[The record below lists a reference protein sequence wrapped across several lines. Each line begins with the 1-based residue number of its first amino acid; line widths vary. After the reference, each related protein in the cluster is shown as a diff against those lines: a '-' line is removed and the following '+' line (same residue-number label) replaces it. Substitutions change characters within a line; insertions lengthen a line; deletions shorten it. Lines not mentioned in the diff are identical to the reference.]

1 MTQGFRVRYRS
12 NDGSVQG
19 EDVVTQLPIRL
30 GRNERNHC
38 RIVDRFVSD
47 FHAQFERVEG
57 KLCVR
62 DLHSRNGVY
71 SLSGGRVGI
80 GAPFELDPPD
90 HAFVLGHLVQVQVEV
105 LDQGRD
111 RADQRPPRSVG
122 AVLVAGAKPADV
134 IRQYMARG
142 DSPTRG
148 RELNIHFGHPAKDGF
163 IGQISMLG
171 DMIPV
176 MAGIALAGRMQKTN
190 LVALGFIGDGGSSTG
205 AFWEGMN
212 FATVQKLPLVVIV
225 EDNGYAYSTP
235 TIKQSAVKTLADKAL
250 GVGCFGETVDGN
262 DVLAVYCAARRAVDR
277 ARRGD
282 GVTLLEVKT
291 VRMKG
296 HAEHDNAAYVPP
308 ELVAEWHAKDP
319 LPRFERV
326 LLEMGFAKKEDFDA
340 IQARVKKEVD
350 DATDVAERSPMPRP
364 EDAARG
370 LFKGDGYWD

>member
-1 MTQGFRVRYRS
+1 VTAAITTTNTHGLSRDELLEIDYYLRLTRTLEERLVALFRQTKVIGGLYRS
-12 NDGSVQG
+12 LGQEGESVAAAYALEYEKG
-19 EDVVTQLPIRL
+19 DVVQPLIRNL
-30 GRNERNHC
+30 GA
-38 RIVDRFVSD
+38 I
-47 FHAQFERVEG
+47 
-57 KLCVR
+57 
-62 DLHSRNGVY
+62 
-71 SLSGGRVGI
+71 
-80 GAPFELDPPD
+80 
-90 HAFVLGHLVQVQVEV
+90 
-105 LDQGRD
+105 
-111 RADQRPPRSVG
+111 
-122 AVLVAGAKPADV
+122 LVAGAKPANV
-134 IRQYMARG
+134 IRQYMAKG

-176 MAGIALAGRMQKTN
+176 MAGIALAGRMQKKN

-212 FATVQKLPLVVIV
+212 FATVQKLPLVVVI

-235 TIKQSAVKTLADKAL
+235 TSKQTAVKTLADKAV

-262 DVLAVYCAARRAVDR
+262 DVLAVYGAARRAIDR
-277 ARRGD
+277 ARRGE

-291 VRMKG
+291 FRMKG

-308 ELVAEWHAKDP
+308 EVIAEWQAKDP

-340 IQARVKKEVD
+340 IQARVRKEVD
-350 DATDVAERSPMPRP
+350 AATDEAEKSPMPVG

-370 LFKGDGYWD
+370 LFKGDGYWEKG

>member
-1 MTQGFRVRYRS
+1 MTAAITTTTNTHGLSRDELLEIEYYLRLTRTLEERLVALFRQTKVIGGLYRS
-12 NDGSVQG
+12 LGQEGESVAAAYALEYDQG
-19 EDVVTQLPIRL
+19 DVVQPLIR
-30 GRNERNHC
+30 NM
-38 RIVDRFVSD
+38 
-47 FHAQFERVEG
+47 
-57 KLCVR
+57 
-62 DLHSRNGVY
+62 
-71 SLSGGRVGI
+71 
-80 GAPFELDPPD
+80 GAI
-90 HAFVLGHLVQVQVEV
+90 
-105 LDQGRD
+105 
-111 RADQRPPRSVG
+111 
-122 AVLVAGAKPADV
+122 LVAGAKPVDV

-148 RELNIHFGHPAKDGF
+148 RELNIHFGHPARDGF

-176 MAGIALAGRMQKTN
+176 MAGIALAGRMQKKN

-225 EDNGYAYSTP
+225 EDNGFAYSTP
-235 TIKQSAVKTLADKAL
+235 TTKQSAVRTLADKAV

-262 DVLAVYCAARRAVDR
+262 DVLAVYGATRRAIDR

-291 VRMKG
+291 FRLKG
-296 HAEHDNAAYVPP
+296 HAEHDNQAYVAP
-308 ELVAEWHAKDP
+308 ELIAEWQAKDP

-326 LLEMGFAKKEDFDA
+326 LLEMGYAKKEDFDA
-340 IQARVKKEVD
+340 IQQRVKKEVD
-350 DATDVAERSPMPRP
+350 EATDIAERSPMPVG

-370 LFKGDGYWD
+370 LFKGDGYWEKD